1 MIGLRAAYEAAVA
14 EAVAVNKRVSD
25 LGLQLEAQVD
35 SVTVQVAEL
44 DSKRDQLHQVEQ
56 WLGERRAEAALVQAS
71 LEDLKAKLAALKA
84 GIPG

>member
-44 DSKRDQLHQVEQ
+44 DAKRDQLHQVEQ
-56 WLGERRAEAALVQAS
+56 WLAERRAEAASVQAS